1 MEDMNLA
8 FDCPSCGH
16 AVLPEPLEEERGQQS
31 AACSSCGA
39 KFTRTYAR
47 FEGEWVFG
55 LWRSVETGK
64 VACTYY
70 KTAFGASDADCE

>member
-1 MEDMNLA
+1 VEEAYLT

-16 AVLPEPLEEERGQQS
+16 AITPEPLEGERGNQS
-31 AACSSCGA
+31 AVCPSCKA
-39 KFTRTYAR
+39 AFTRTFA
-47 FEGEWVFG
+47 FHANEWVFG

-70 KTAFGASDADCE
+70 KTVFGASDVDC